1 MTDQKD
7 KQKDN
12 TLGYNQLMGRS
23 ILDDAVEHI
32 LKAQNPNIEDVL
44 EILYMAKILR
54 DSEIKQ
60 KSISEVYLES
70 ISESIN

>member
-7 KQKDN
+7 RQKDN
-12 TLGYNQLMGRS
+12 ILRYNQLMGRS

-60 KSISEVYLES
+60 KDIGEIYLES
-70 ISESIN
+70 INKSIN

>member
-7 KQKDN
+7 RQKDN
-12 TLGYNQLMGRS
+12 ILRYNQLMGRS

-32 LKAQNPNIEDVL
+32 IKAQNPNIEDVL

-60 KSISEVYLES
+60 KDIGEIYLES
-70 ISESIN
+70 INKSIN

>member
-1 MTDQKD
+1 MTTN
-7 KQKDN
+7 QKDN
-12 TLGYNQLMGRS
+12 TLRYNQLMGRS

-54 DSEIKQ
+54 DSEMKQ
-60 KSISEVYLES
+60 KDIGEVYLES
-70 ISESIN
+70 INKSIN